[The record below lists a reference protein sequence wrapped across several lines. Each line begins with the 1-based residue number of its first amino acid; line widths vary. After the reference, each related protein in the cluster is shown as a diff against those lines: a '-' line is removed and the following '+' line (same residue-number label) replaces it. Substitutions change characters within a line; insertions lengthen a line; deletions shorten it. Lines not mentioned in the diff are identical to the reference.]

1 MQENEKIYH
10 LGKRREEAV
19 ERTSPKNRVPARLL
33 ANNSFTRDRYYFT
46 GWAASA
52 GSACRICSERSL

>member
-1 MQENEKIYH
+1 M
-10 LGKRREEAV
+10 